1 MTRYKKKM
9 SEVDWSSLY
18 NSTAVH
24 VAAKILETNICEVI
38 ESEAPMLK
46 RQMRKNHK
54 SWVSPSTKVQMADK
68 DTARE
73 LARNTKLDAHWLDY
87 RKKRNECS
95 KKLKEDKKKHF
106 SEIYKECE
114 DNFNVKK
121 LYKTAKSQLGWV
133 SGGTPDTFHMGGR
146 TVTKPREVAET
157 QLQFYKEKA
166 AGLKNNLPPPT
177 YDPTSILQ
185 ESLARWDPADRPK
198 FVLRQIES
206 SEVKTLFKKLGNGNS
221 FGNDMIDATTLKM
234 AADILIEPV
243 KFVINLSIKTA
254 TFPNTWRISRLIP
267 LHKGKKSNCH
277 HPDGYRPINLL
288 SVLSKMA
295 EKAVQQQLK
304 EYMDL
309 SEQWNTNHH
318 GYREGHSTLTTL
330 LQMTDILYESTDL
343 NMITAMI
350 TIDETSAF
358 DCVPHDLLLRK
369 MSMYNFHKDTTNWFG
384 SYLKYRTNYVT
395 VSGSKSTMLH
405 NDIGVPQGSVLGPLL
420 FTLFINEITET
431 IKDPNCAN
439 ISHLNNTK
447 LFGLNCPLC
456 GHLPCYAD
464 DATYLVTSNDRQ
476 HNQDKLNFNLARL
489 KEFLNNNGLT
499 MNEEKTTVTECMVAQ
514 KRAKCRGTPPPPS
527 MQQTKMVYQRLYSLE
542 IPQEY
547 WG

>member
-1 MTRYKKKM
+1 
-9 SEVDWSSLY
+9 
-18 NSTAVH
+18 
-24 VAAKILETNICEVI
+24 
-38 ESEAPMLK
+38 
-46 RQMRKNHK
+46 
-54 SWVSPSTKVQMADK
+54 
-68 DTARE
+68 
-73 LARNTKLDAHWLDY
+73 
-87 RKKRNECS
+87 
-95 KKLKEDKKKHF
+95 
-106 SEIYKECE
+106 
-114 DNFNVKK
+114 
-121 LYKTAKSQLGWV
+121 
-133 SGGTPDTFHMGGR
+133 
-146 TVTKPREVAET
+146 
-157 QLQFYKEKA
+157 
-166 AGLKNNLPPPT
+166 
-177 YDPTSILQ
+177 
-185 ESLARWDPADRPK
+185 
-198 FVLRQIES
+198 
-206 SEVKTLFKKLGNGNS
+206 
-221 FGNDMIDATTLKM
+221 
-234 AADILIEPV
+234 
-243 KFVINLSIKTA
+243 
-254 TFPNTWRISRLIP
+254 
-267 LHKGKKSNCH
+267 
-277 HPDGYRPINLL
+277 
-288 SVLSKMA
+288 
-295 EKAVQQQLK
+295 
-304 EYMDL
+304 MDL

-318 GYREGHSTLTTL
+318 GYREGHSTLTTM

-476 HNQDKLNFNLARL
+476 HNQDKLNINLARL

-514 KRAKCRGTPPPPS
+514 KRAKCRGTPPSINATDKNGLPKIIQSGNSTRILGMNIQDNLHWNSHLEEGEKAVLPILRSRLGQLRHIGHLLPAGSRLTLANGMICSKLHYLIGVWGGAHKKYVNKVQTILNKTARAITNLPRKTPTLRLMKSCNWLTANELIKYHSTITMWKLVWLGIPHHLTQKLEVNQDKSVTIQPARIQLSNSSFRWRAAYLWNSTPMEVRHATNIVGLKKQIKKWIIEARPPD
-527 MQQTKMVYQRLYSLE
+527 
-542 IPQEY
+542 
-547 WG
+547 